1 MLNKRGV
8 VLILAMSTVPT
19 AASTALADDKVTI
32 DQVPPAVK
40 AAIERET
47 RGGRVH
53 EIERET
59 KRGVR
64 VYEVEFI
71 RDNVKYEMHL
81 GEDGTVLKQKLDD

>member
-1 MLNKRGV
+1 MLKFGV
-8 VLILAMSTVPT
+8 LVLAM
-19 AASTALADDKVTI
+19 ASTAAVLPSAALAGDKVTI
-32 DQVPPAVK
+32 DQVPAVVR

-59 KRGVR
+59 KHGAR

-71 RDNVKYEMHL
+71 RDNRK
-81 GEDGTVLKQKLDD
+81 